1 MTTCIIC
8 NAYQHRHTPLRHP
21 ASSSRRR
28 ELARP
33 RLHDLRNVQRHGGAL
48 RCRKAILAL
57 PLSATPQRL
66 LWEIWTQRW
75 QHFFPLRL
83 ISWQRRPH
91 HLPRQLLLLHV
102 HSLPSQHPS
111 RLRQLEEV
119 AKRLRSD
126 LIERTS
132 MYSVANRYAKHNKYK
147 IYTSKRKN
155 INQV

>member
-1 MTTCIIC
+1 MHISTDTHHSVTPRAAAVVASLHVRGFTIYATCSG
-8 NAYQHRHTPLRHP
+8 T
-21 ASSSRRR
+21 
-28 ELARP
+28 
-33 RLHDLRNVQRHGGAL
+33 GGAL

-66 LWEIWTQRW
+66 LWENWTQRW